1 MPRSVTATIR
11 VLAPNLNPNTKNM
24 TQQDGIIKSLET
36 LIKHEK
42 TIQTQEASISQLKNI
57 LAEALHT
64 ITMHEHK
71 LNLLCGTNIVLAREL
86 EQLRDKKFS
95 YGVN

>member
-1 MPRSVTATIR
+1 
-11 VLAPNLNPNTKNM
+11 M
-24 TQQDGIIKSLET
+24 TPQSQDGIIKSLET

-42 TIQTQEASISQLKNI
+42 TIQAQEADMTKLKEL
-57 LAEALHT
+57 LAQALHT

-71 LNLLCGTNIVLAREL
+71 LNLLCGTNLVLAREVH
-86 EQLRDKKFS
+86 QLRDKKFS

>member
-1 MPRSVTATIR
+1 
-11 VLAPNLNPNTKNM
+11 M

-42 TIQTQEASISQLKNI
+42 TIQAQEAEMIELKN
-57 LAEALHT
+57 LLSRALHT

-71 LNLLCGTNIVLAREL
+71 LNLLCGVSTTLAVEL
-86 EQLRDKKFS
+86 SAVKNKQVAF
-95 YGVN
+95 GVN